1 MQDVPPDHPDRAS
14 GSLEVL
20 DLGALVVGWT
30 PPGGSPVLFRHPE
43 VHRPVA
49 PHAGIPVC
57 WPWFGDGPTADAPS
71 HGIARTATWR
81 RADDDGGPGS
91 TRRSLVLTDADATS
105 PFWPHPYA
113 LRLDVEAS
121 DRTLVLVLTTTNTGT
136 EPVVVGE
143 ALHAYL
149 AVGDVREAV
158 VRGLDGAPF
167 FDKTTGEERV
177 QEGDLVLTGETDRV
191 YRTDAVVTVEDPVL
205 RRRLRVE
212 TDGAANRVVWN
223 PWDEEAARVDDIV
236 EAWPRF
242 VCVEAANALD
252 DVVTVAPGDTHSLTY
267 RLTVEDL

>member
-1 MQDVPPDHPDRAS
+1 MQDVPPDHLGRAP

-20 DLGALVVGWT
+20 DVGALVVGWS
-30 PPGGSPVLFRHPE
+30 PPGQAPVLFRHPE

-57 WPWFGDGPTADAPS
+57 WPWFGDGPTPDAPS

-81 RADDDGGPGS
+81 RADGDGGPGS
-91 TRRSLVLTDADATS
+91 TRRCLVLTDADATS
-105 PFWPHPYA
+105 TVWPHPYT

-121 DRTLVLVLTTTNTGT
+121 DRTLTVTLTTTTTGS

-149 AVGDVREAV
+149 AVGDVREAR
-158 VRGLDGAPF
+158 VRGLDGAAF
-167 FDKTTGEERV
+167 FDKTTGERRT
-177 QEGDLVLTGETDRV
+177 QEGDLVLVGETDRV
-191 YRTDAVVTVEDPVL
+191 YRSDAVVTVEDPVL
-205 RRRLRVE
+205 GRRLRVE
-212 TDGAANRVVWN
+212 TEGAANRVVWN
-223 PWDEEAARVDDIV
+223 PWDDEAARVDDIAD
-236 EAWPRF
+236 AWPRF

-252 DVVTVAPGDTHSLTY
+252 DVVTVAPGTPHSLMY